1 MMKRFNKEMIPSEA
15 NILLIKL
22 RSIGDVIYNTAVYAP
37 LKKCFPDVR
46 LTVVVEPACYDIVR
60 YHPDVDEVIC
70 FDKSSLIDH
79 IKFYLE
85 LLRGK
90 YDVAI
95 DMHEGPRSALMCLLS
110 RAPLRIGNKMAR
122 RSFLYNIKLDFTDLN
137 PQYPI
142 DYQVGLIKKLG
153 VAFDRIEP
161 VVHIASARRE
171 NAFRLMA
178 DHGIAPDDSFCII
191 HPGARI
197 YDQWDPARFARLA
210 KYFHK
215 THNLKVLLT
224 CGPGQE
230 SQAKDVL
237 RLAGDTP
244 VIFIMTDLQELAA
257 ITEKARF
264 VICHNGGYM
273 HLAAAVG
280 TPLVAL
286 FGLTNPDIW
295 RPVGDRQVILHRKLD
310 CFPCTRHTI
319 REECLQG
326 DPECKRLITVEDVI
340 AGAEQFYPG

>member
-1 MMKRFNKEMIPSEA
+1 MRPFSKQDVPPQAK
-15 NILLIKL
+15 ILLIKL

-37 LKKCFPDVR
+37 LKKCFPNAR
-46 LTVVVEPACYDIVR
+46 LTVVVEPASYDIVR

-70 FDKSSLIDH
+70 FDKSSFV
-79 IKFYLE
+79 KRTRFYLD
-85 LLRGK
+85 LIRGK

-95 DMHEGPRSALMCLLS
+95 DMHEGPRGALMCFLS

-122 RSFLYNIKLDFTDLN
+122 RSFLYNTKLDFSDLN

-142 DYQVGLIKKLG
+142 DFQVGLIKKMG
-153 VAFDRIEP
+153 VEFDRVEP
-161 VVHIASARRE
+161 VVHIAPEKRE

-178 DHGIAPDDSFCII
+178 KHDMTPEDAYCII

-210 KYFHK
+210 EYFHK
-215 THNLKVLLT
+215 HHNLKVLLT

-230 SQAKDVL
+230 KQAQDVL
-237 RLAGDTP
+237 KLAGETP

-273 HLAAAVG
+273 HLAAILG
-280 TPLVAL
+280 TPVVAL
-286 FGLTNPDIW
+286 FGLTDPNIW
-295 RPVGDRQVILHRKLD
+295 KPMGGRQVILHRKLD

-340 AGAEQFYPG
+340 AGAEQFFPG